1 MSRCHSSAT
10 LAGTVRSSCPF
21 YALYSLD
28 LSILLKRHYQ
38 EGSPRSWSGFPQAVS
53 RWGCGCP
60 NWNSL
65 WKEQATC
72 VTHTLS
78 PRRQAEARK
87 PKVSLHYPC
96 PNISLPANTQLLTPR
111 PSRASFSL
119 PPPLS
124 VLSSVVSFPP
134 SYSSCPSPAPSIGLF
149 LSPFLF
155 LPRPEEGLK
164 SCGQFHPPLDC

>member
-10 LAGTVRSSCPF
+10 LAGTVRSSCPLH
-21 YALYSLD
+21 ALYSLD

-111 PSRASFSL
+111 PRQGFLLPSSSSLRPLFCYFFPSFLQLLPFSCPFYRSL
-119 PPPLS
+119 PLPL
-124 VLSSVVSFPP
+124 
-134 SYSSCPSPAPSIGLF
+134 
-149 LSPFLF
+149 
-155 LPRPEEGLK
+155 
-164 SCGQFHPPLDC
+164 PLTPKA